1 MEFLEYHAR
10 VVSLEQKIEFNKRI
24 RCTLVAARYERQ
36 LEALNTEYKKSL
48 EKSNS

>member
-1 MEFLEYHAR
+1 MEYLEYHAR
-10 VVSLEQKIEFNKRI
+10 AVSLEQKIEFNKRI

-36 LEALNTEYKKSL
+36 LEALKKEYKKSL

>member
-1 MEFLEYHAR
+1 MEYLEYHAR

-36 LEALNTEYKKSL
+36 LEALKNEYKKSL